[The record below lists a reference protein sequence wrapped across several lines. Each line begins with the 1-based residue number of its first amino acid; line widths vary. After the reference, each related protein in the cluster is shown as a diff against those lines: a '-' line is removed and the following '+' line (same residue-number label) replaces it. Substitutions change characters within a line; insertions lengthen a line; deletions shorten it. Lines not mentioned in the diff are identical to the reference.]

1 MEPSSSQQ
9 LHAGSVHAE
18 SKTHLT
24 QKTIDARPTDMD
36 ALPPS
41 RHIVCNA
48 AKLKHEGCRVH
59 VVVNGRRVSVLRT
72 DSGLHCMDSLC
83 YHGAGP
89 LTSGDIEEVNGRE
102 CIVCPWYIWCLL
114 IYSFA
119 PAIVV
124 SALPMRR
131 SIPRLACTCCRHGYK
146 VTLDTGE
153 KLYRS
158 TVFIDGKLQK
168 AGWQS
173 VGSRQR
179 VHLAYEEDGQVVVEL
194 NLTDVQ
200 VESDKYA
207 YRDRDV

>member
-1 MEPSSSQQ
+1 
-9 LHAGSVHAE
+9 
-18 SKTHLT
+18 
-24 QKTIDARPTDMD
+24 
-36 ALPPS
+36 
-41 RHIVCNA
+41 
-48 AKLKHEGCRVH
+48 
-59 VVVNGRRVSVLRT
+59 
-72 DSGLHCMDSLC
+72 MDSLC

-102 CIVCPWYIWCLL
+102 CIVCPW
-114 IYSFA
+114 
-119 PAIVV
+119 
-124 SALPMRR
+124 
-131 SIPRLACTCCRHGYK
+131 HGYK